1 MQRLGPWPLCEDRRL
16 GFESLW
22 IREMELITMCKD
34 GILNELYFQE
44 KVLRSSGPTSR
55 GKCSGGRY
63 DRKKKKTRNR
73 ERRRKGKKDE
83 RRKEDLREVSIRIMI
98 LEINI
103 IKELQPG
110 PTEVLK

>member
-1 MQRLGPWPLCEDRRL
+1 MTE
-16 GFESLW
+16 
-22 IREMELITMCKD
+22 
-34 GILNELYFQE
+34 
-44 KVLRSSGPTSR
+44 
-55 GKCSGGRY
+55 
-63 DRKKKKTRNR
+63 KKKKTRNR